1 MAMQIINIMRKA
13 FLSNGIDLWV
23 KAYEITVVSASSGI
37 LEFCTDT
44 LSIDGL
50 KKKMSTLKTLNDIY
64 RTVFAADFDKAQN
77 NFIESLA
84 AYSIIC
90 YIL

>member
-1 MAMQIINIMRKA
+1 MAMQIINLISEVFKKERNTM
-13 FLSNGIDLWV
+13 DMWV

-50 KKKMSTLKTLNDIY
+50 KKKMSTFKTLNDIY
-64 RTVFAADFDKAQN
+64 RTVFSN
-77 NFIESLA
+77 NFAEA
-84 AYSIIC
+84 
-90 YIL
+90 

>member
-1 MAMQIINIMRKA
+1 MQIINIMKNA
-13 FLSNGIDLWV
+13 FKSRGVDLWV

-64 RTVFAADFDKAQN
+64 RSVFASNFD
-77 NFIESLA
+77 
-84 AYSIIC
+84 
-90 YIL
+90 